1 MVAVS
6 GSVGGLGLVLS
17 GYGSV
22 VVSVLVLVLV
32 LVQELVSCALPV
44 QELAV
49 ERRLAPL
56 TFNIFVN
63 KGPVKR
69 EWQLAVRN
77 LLQATFQAPE

>member
-32 LVQELVSCALPV
+32 QELVSCALPV

-49 ERRLAPL
+49 ERRLAP
-56 TFNIFVN
+56 FEFVFEEELA
-63 KGPVKR
+63 R
-69 EWQLAVRN
+69 ELELELGQDRELSGS
-77 LLQATFQAPE
+77 

>member
-17 GYGSV
+17 GYGSA
-22 VVSVLVLVLV
+22 VVSVLVLV

-77 LLQATFQAPE
+77 LLQATFQAPN

>member
-22 VVSVLVLVLV
+22 VVSVLVLV

-77 LLQATFQAPE
+77 LLQATFQAPD

>member
-1 MVAVS
+1 LVAVS

-22 VVSVLVLVLV
+22 VVSVLVLV

-77 LLQATFQAPE
+77 LLQATFQAPD